1 MEFETVIYYTFCPQR
16 GKTPKDY
23 KKYQRKL
30 ADKILAYGFQKQ
42 FGISYIREHVQ
53 RGEHGKPVWKAHNNI
68 CFNVSNTSGLVVC
81 AFSRLEVGV
90 DAERIRVVR
99 LPMLKHC
106 CQDSELSYIMGRPQ
120 KISIEPESKKAGEE
134 HIKLELNDI
143 QQQRFFQLWTL
154 KESYIKMTGDGMY
167 FPMREVFFT
176 IEDEEGKQEITSNRQ
191 GFFVQ
196 KQIGEYWISLCIAE
210 QTELKWQE
218 ISLL

>member
-1 MEFETVIYYTFCPQR
+1 MKFKTLVYYMFCSQS

-23 KKYQRKL
+23 KKYQREL

-53 RGEHGKPVWKAHNNI
+53 RGAHGKPVWKAHNNI
-68 CFNVSNTSGLVVC
+68 CFNVSNTAGLVVC
-81 AFSRLEVGV
+81 ALSHLEVGV
-90 DAERIRVVR
+90 DAERIRAVR
-99 LPMLKHC
+99 LPMVKRC
-106 CQDSELSYIMGRPQ
+106 CQDRELSYIVGRPQ
-120 KISIEPESKKAGEE
+120 KISIESESKKARQE
-134 HIKLELNDI
+134 HFKLELNKI

-176 IEDEEGKQEITSNRQ
+176 IEDEKGTQGITSNRQ
-191 GFFVQ
+191 GFFAQ